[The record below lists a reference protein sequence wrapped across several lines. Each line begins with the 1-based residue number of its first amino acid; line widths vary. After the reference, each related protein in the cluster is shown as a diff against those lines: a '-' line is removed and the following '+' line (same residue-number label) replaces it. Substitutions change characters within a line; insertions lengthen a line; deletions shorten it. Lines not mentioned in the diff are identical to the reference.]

1 MNTPSVRPRWE
12 VLPDEVR
19 AKVQARLGSPVV
31 EVSYPEGGFTPGL
44 AVRLTCADRS
54 EVFLKAADLALP
66 MASYYRA
73 EAVVGEHLPS
83 GIAPR
88 LWWSLES
95 HGWIVNAFEAVLGGE
110 PDLRPGSADLPGVLD
125 VVGSLERELT
135 PCPAP
140 VGEAG
145 ETLSLLAGHW
155 ERLAAAPAGPDAWC
169 AARRAWLTEMDDRDL
184 LVKAAAGD
192 TLVHCDLRADNMLVE
207 SERVR
212 VLDWSWAARGAAWV
226 DAAFFVPQLILAGH
240 SPAGAEAELGARVPA
255 WRAADPKALSM
266 FAVAITGY
274 WAWNQVHGPGGALGA
289 YRGRAAEAGRRWI
302 DYRLG

>member
-12 VLPDEVR
+12 GLPDEVR
-19 AKVQARLGSPVV
+19 ARVQARLGSPVV
-31 EVSYPEGGFTPGL
+31 EVGYPEGGFTPGL

-66 MASYYRA
+66 MASHYRA
-73 EAVVGEHLPS
+73 EAVVGAHLPS
-83 GIAPR
+83 GIAPE

-95 HGWIVNAFEAVLGGE
+95 HGWIVNAFEAVLGRG
-110 PDLRPGSADLPGVLD
+110 PDLRPGSADLRGVLD

-140 VGEAG
+140 VREAG
-145 ETLSLLAGHW
+145 QPLSLLAGHW
-155 ERLAAAPAGPDAWC
+155 ERLAAAPVGRDAWSS
-169 AARRAWLTEMDDRDL
+169 ARRTWLTEMDDRDL

-192 TLVHCDLRADNMLVE
+192 TLVHCDLRADNLLVDT
-207 SERVR
+207 ERVR

-255 WRAADPKALSM
+255 WRAVDPEAVSV

-274 WAWNQVHGPGGALGA
+274 WAWNQAHSPGGALGA

>member
-12 VLPDEVR
+12 GLPAEVR

-31 EVSYPEGGFTPGL
+31 EVSYPEGGFTRGL

-54 EVFLKAADLALP
+54 EVFVKAADLALP
-66 MASYYRA
+66 MASHYRA
-73 EAVVGEHLPS
+73 EALVGEHLPS
-83 GIAPR
+83 VIAPR

-95 HGWIVNAFEAVLGGE
+95 HGWIVNAFEAVLGRG
-110 PDLRPGSADLPGVLD
+110 PDLGPGSADLPGVLD
-125 VVGSLERELT
+125 AVGSLERELT
-135 PCPAP
+135 PCPAS

-155 ERLAAAPAGPDAWC
+155 ERLAAAPAGPGAWC
-169 AARRAWLTEMDDRDL
+169 AARLAWLTEMDDRDA

-192 TLVHCDLRADNMLVE
+192 TLVHCDLRADNMLVDT
-207 SERVR
+207 ERVR

-240 SPAGAEAELGARVPA
+240 SPVGAEAELRGRVPA

-274 WAWNQVHGPGGALGA
+274 WTWNQANSPGDALSA

>member
-1 MNTPSVRPRWE
+1 MKTPSARPRWE
-12 VLPDEVR
+12 DLPDDVR
-19 AKVQARLGSPVV
+19 AEVQARLGSPVV
-31 EVSYPEGGFTPGL
+31 EISYPEGGFTPGL
-44 AVRLTCADRS
+44 AVRLTCADGGQ
-54 EVFLKAADLALP
+54 VFLKAADLALP
-66 MASYYRA
+66 MAAHYRA
-73 EAVVGEHLPS
+73 EAVVGERLPS

-110 PDLRPGSADLPGVLD
+110 PDLRPGSTDLPGVLD
-125 VVGSLERELT
+125 VIGSLAQELT
-135 PCPAP
+135 PCPVS

-145 ETLSLLAGHW
+145 KTLSLLAGHW
-155 ERLAAAPAGPDAWC
+155 ERIAAAPAGPDAWST
-169 AARRAWLTEMDDRDL
+169 ARHAWLTAMDDRDL

-226 DAAFFVPQLILAGH
+226 DAAFFVPQLVLSGH
-240 SPAGAEAELGARVPA
+240 SPADAEAELGARVPA
-255 WRAADPKALSM
+255 WRVADPKALST

-274 WAWNQVHGPGGALGA
+274 WSWHQAHGPGGALGA
-289 YRGRAAEAGRRWI
+289 YRGRAAQAGRRWI

>member
-1 MNTPSVRPRWE
+1 MSTPSVRPRWE
-12 VLPDEVR
+12 GLPGDVR
-19 AKVQARLGSPVV
+19 AEVQARLGSPVV

-44 AVRLTCADRS
+44 AVRLTCADGS
-54 EVFLKAADLALP
+54 VVFLKAADVTLP
-66 MASYYRA
+66 MASHYRA
-73 EAVVGEHLPS
+73 EALVGEHLPS
-83 GIAPR
+83 VIAPR

-95 HGWIVNAFEAVLGGE
+95 RGWIVNAFEAVLGGQ

-145 ETLSLLAGHW
+145 ETLSRLAGHW
-155 ERLAAAPAGPDAWC
+155 ERLAAAPAGPDAWS
-169 AARRAWLTEMDDRDL
+169 AARGRWLMELDARDL
-184 LVKAAAGD
+184 LVKAAVGE
-192 TLVHCDLRADNMLVE
+192 TLVHCDLRADNMLMDTG
-207 SERVR
+207 RVR

-240 SPAGAEAELGARVPA
+240 SPAGAEAEVGARVPA

-274 WAWNQVHGPGGALGA
+274 WVWHQAHGPGGALGA

>member
-1 MNTPSVRPRWE
+1 MNTPSARPRWE
-12 VLPDEVR
+12 DLPDEVR

-44 AVRLTCADRS
+44 AVRLTCADRGQ
-54 EVFLKAADLALP
+54 VFLKAADLALP
-66 MASYYRA
+66 MASHYRA
-73 EAVVGEHLPS
+73 EAVVGEHLPCA
-83 GIAPR
+83 IAPR

-95 HGWIVNAFEAVLGGE
+95 HGWIINAFEAVLGGE

-125 VVGSLERELT
+125 VVGSLGRELT

-169 AARRAWLTEMDDRDL
+169 AERRARLTEMDDRDL

-192 TLVHCDLRADNMLVE
+192 TLVHCDLRADNMLVDA
-207 SERVR
+207 ERVR

-226 DAAFFVPQLILAGH
+226 DAVFFVPQLILAGH

-255 WRAADPKALSM
+255 WRVADPKAVSM

-274 WAWNQVHGPGGALGA
+274 WSWHQVHGPGGALGA

>member
-12 VLPDEVR
+12 GLPDEVR

-54 EVFLKAADLALP
+54 EVFLKAADGALP
-66 MASYYRA
+66 MASHYRA
-73 EAVVGEHLPS
+73 EAVVGEHLPAVV
-83 GIAPR
+83 APR

-125 VVGSLERELT
+125 VVGSLEQELT

-140 VGEAG
+140 VREAG

-169 AARRAWLTEMDDRDL
+169 TARRAWLTEMDDRDA
-184 LVKAAAGD
+184 LVKVAAGD
-192 TLVHCDLRADNMLVE
+192 TLVHCDLRADNMLVDTD
-207 SERVR
+207 RVR

-255 WRAADPKALSM
+255 WRAVDPE
-266 FAVAITGY
+266 AVS
-274 WAWNQVHGPGGALGA
+274 VF
-289 YRGRAAEAGRRWI
+289 
-302 DYRLG
+302 